1 MIHECIIVV
10 GFFSEVFDL
19 NRLIG
24 IDFARALAVF
34 GMVIVNFK
42 VAMNADDGASTLHY
56 FASLFEGRAS
66 ALFIILAGIGI
77 TFMTKKAILSGVS
90 VNIKKSR
97 WSLIKRALLLV
108 LIGLGY
114 TPIWEADILHFY
126 GFYFLIAACLFTL
139 SDKAL
144 LFIAA
149 GFVLGFPMLW
159 GFFDYEQGWDWATLT
174 YKGLWTLDGM
184 IRHVV
189 FNGFHPIF
197 PWCGF
202 LIFGLWL
209 GRQDLS
215 NYLVRRSVFK
225 WSFSILVMT
234 EVVFYLLRLLAGDGI
249 SVGMSKD
256 EIDFI
261 LSTSIIPPLPQY
273 MLSAGSSAI
282 LVLLGCLKL
291 TQVFPASRLN
301 DWLSKTGQMSLT
313 LYVAHVIIGMGILEA
328 VGLLYN
334 QSIQVSLLASLLFCI
349 ASVMFSVF
357 WLSRFKSGPLEWL
370 FKKLSQ
376 A

>member
-1 MIHECIIVV
+1 MIHEYIILVD
-10 GFFSEVFDL
+10 FFSEGFDL
-19 NRLIG
+19 NRNIG

-42 VAMNADDGASTLHY
+42 VAMNANDGESTLHY

-66 ALFIILAGIGI
+66 ALFVILAGIGI
-77 TFMTKKAILSGVS
+77 AFMTRKAILSGVS
-90 VNIKKSR
+90 ANIKKSR

-108 LIGLGY
+108 FIGLAY

-126 GFYFLIAACLFTL
+126 GFYFLIAASLFTL
-139 SDKAL
+139 NDKAL
-144 LFIAA
+144 LYIAT
-149 GFVLGFPMLW
+149 GFVLAFPVLW
-159 GFFDYEQGWDWATLT
+159 SLFDYEHGWDWATLT
-174 YKGLWTLDGM
+174 YNGLWTVDGM

-215 NYLVRRSVFK
+215 NSLVRQSLFK
-225 WSFSILVMT
+225 WSFSILVIT
-234 EVVFYLLRLLAGDGI
+234 ELGFYLLRLLAGDGI

-256 EIDFI
+256 EIDFL

-273 MLSAGSSAI
+273 MFSAGSSAI

-291 TQVFPASRLN
+291 TQVFPTSRLN
-301 DWLSKTGQMSLT
+301 DWLSKTGQLSLT
-313 LYVAHVIIGMGILEA
+313 LYVAHVIIGMGVLEA
-328 VGLLYN
+328 VGLLYD
-334 QSIQVSLLASLLFCI
+334 QSIQMSLLASLLFCI

-357 WLSRFKSGPLEWL
+357 WLSRFKTGPLEWI
-370 FKKLSQ
+370 FKRLSQ